1 MKIGIDIDD
10 TILYTAKTMFKY
22 ADLYVKELS
31 EEPANKDCMGSIRDS
46 YYLNAY
52 YGWDNNKAISFFN
65 KYYKQILNECSMMPN
80 VDKVLSKLKNNG
92 NTIHFITSRLTNIAG
107 CNTEEITKNCLKE
120 FNIPYDDLNLHVS
133 NKINF
138 FKSNNIDICI
148 EDSYETCRKM
158 TDNGIKSILMTTNM
172 NKNVDSKDITRVN
185 SWDEI
190 YEEIGKYQK
199 NGGI

>member
-31 EEPANKDCMGSIRDS
+31 E
-46 YYLNAY
+46 
-52 YGWDNNKAISFFN
+52 
-65 KYYKQILNECSMMPN
+65 MPN
-80 VDKVLSKLKNNG
+80 VDKVLAKLKNNG
-92 NTIHFITSRLTNIAG
+92 NTIHFITARLTSIAG
-107 CNTEEITKNCLKE
+107 CNTEEITKNCLKK
-120 FNIPYDDLNLHVS
+120 FNIPYDNLNLHIS

-138 FKSNNIDICI
+138 FKDNNIDICI

-158 TDNGIKSILMTTNM
+158 TDNEIKSILMTTNM

-190 YEEIGKYQK
+190 YEEIEKYQK